1 MQISVERLKQII
13 KEELEA
19 HTLSEQSVMDQPIG
33 LGKRKQVEECVRKP
47 PVQILRGD
55 AVHLLV

>member
-33 LGKRKQVEECVRKP
+33 LGKRKQVDQSEKDKEEEKP
-47 PVQILRGD
+47 L
-55 AVHLLV
+55 